1 MATIGS
7 AGRLRRTAVI
17 ALALLATLA
26 IAAPALAT
34 SGANAEA
41 AAACQEEGFLDWTD
55 ADGNAFRNAGDC
67 VSYAAHGGTLLPVVV
82 DPVNPFSVS
91 YRASGTNG
99 FEATVTGSGLEPGS
113 SVDLLLTWGGEPVP
127 IGDVA
132 DASGDVTFTA
142 SGSCTSVGSPLTSVS
157 VAGTPAGGEHT
168 EFPVPLPDASICPP
182 PT

>member
-1 MATIGS
+1 MAMIGTG
-7 AGRLRRTAVI
+7 GRFRRTA
-17 ALALLATLA
+17 AMPLALLVTLA
-26 IAAPALAT
+26 IAAPALART
-34 SGANAEA
+34 GGNAEA
-41 AAACQEEGFLDWTD
+41 AAACQEGGYLEWTD
-55 ADGNAFRNAGDC
+55 SAGNAFRSGGDC
-67 VSYAAHGGTLLPVVV
+67 ASYAAHGGTLLPVVV

-91 YRASGTNG
+91 YRASGANG
-99 FEATVTGSGLEPGS
+99 FQATVAGSGLEPGS

-132 DASGDVTFTA
+132 DASGNVTFTA